1 MLELMRAQACADKAG
16 KGTGAFVQSQ
26 NIAHYRAMLDSGVLD
41 EAQRGAIRKLLAEE
55 EAKLNG
61 MRAAPAA
68 E

>member
-1 MLELMRAQACADKAG
+1 MRAQACADTAG
-16 KGTGAFVQSQ
+16 KGTDAFVQSQ